1 MAAKTLDRKLA
12 RAVTGLLVPL
22 LGGEQIEHCSKCR
35 NLAFAFPDFGPN
47 VAAAVCKD
55 HVPARCALIRSPED
69 VTKALRKVFAALEP
83 YGIHFD
89 PNTGEQR

>member
-1 MAAKTLDRKLA
+1 MAAHLDRKLA
-12 RAVTGLLVPL
+12 RAVVGLLVPL
-22 LGGEQIEHCSKCR
+22 IGGEQIEHCSECR
-35 NLAFAFPDFGPN
+35 NLAIGLPDFGPS

-55 HVPARCALIRSPED
+55 HVPARCTLIRSPED

>member
-1 MAAKTLDRKLA
+1 MATALDRRLA
-12 RAVTGLLVPL
+12 RAITGLLGPL
-22 LGGEQIEHCSKCR
+22 LGGEQIEHCSECR
-35 NLAFAFPDFGPN
+35 NLAIGLPDFGPS

-55 HVPARCALIRSPED
+55 HVPARCTLIRSPED

-89 PNTGEQR
+89 PSTGEQR